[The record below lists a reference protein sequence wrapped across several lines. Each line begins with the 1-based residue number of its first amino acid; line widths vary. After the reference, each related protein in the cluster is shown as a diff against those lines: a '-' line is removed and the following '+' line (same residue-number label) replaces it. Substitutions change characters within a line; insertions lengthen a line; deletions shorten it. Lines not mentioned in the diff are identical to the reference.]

1 MGKTDS
7 KIRVFSCPEC
17 GNPYE
22 AYPPDDLHTT
32 VSLKEPSKE
41 NADSIIKIV
50 HNCSNSDCKK
60 PITLYWYRPT
70 IAARLG

>member
-1 MGKTDS
+1 MSKTDS
-7 KIRVFSCPEC
+7 KKRMFSCPEC

-41 NADSIIKIV
+41 NAYSTIKIV
-50 HNCSNSDCKK
+50 HDCLSCKT
-60 PITLYWYRPT
+60 PITLYWYREKP
-70 IAARLG
+70 ALVFG